1 MSRVY
6 AAAMAGVAYVA
17 LSAGSAFAQ
26 VATAPGATS
35 EEEEIVV
42 TAARQGEQSLQDV
55 PLSIQAFSG
64 RQLEQRGIQDTADL
78 FEAVPGAAPGE
89 QVGSVIRT
97 FTLRGVG
104 AAGGVGDSPIGY
116 YIDNVPFSIPNFP
129 LAPPLRMIDIERVEV
144 LRGPQGTLYGQ
155 GSAGGTIIY
164 HTRDP
169 DLERLTARAETSVS
183 STEDASDLNYS
194 VSGSVSIP
202 LIADRMALRI
212 SGGYDQRAGYVD
224 VYDGVPG
231 ASNLVAED
239 ANEIT
244 NQDIRAVLLWR
255 ATDDLTLRA
264 QVSHYQPEQ
273 DYTQSLNSLEPPQ
286 LGFTGATAG
295 YETGDFNLY
304 SVVADYD
311 AGFATL
317 TSSTSYLDAEFGYLQ
332 GQFLG
337 VLGQGTLFNGYDAT
351 SFAQELQLR
360 SNSEGPLHWLLGAYY
375 QDARGTFAFDAAT
388 AIIAA
393 DGFTRTDTQ
402 NYSLFGEVSYE
413 LFGGKVVPLVGLRYY
428 VDDREM
434 LSEQT
439 FNGVPSTGGAT
450 ANPEELTWRVNVAFH
465 PTDNLMAYVTA
476 GTGFRSGI
484 TQTQLQVFALSLDGI
499 ASQQALDP
507 DSLTNYEAGVRA
519 TLSPRLQVGASLY
532 HMTFEDLQFAITGSA
547 GISAFT
553 NIGDAETTGLDLDIQ
568 WRTPIDGLTL
578 SAIANFNDSKFGTVD
593 PAVTAVLPVI
603 ASGERLVNT
612 AEWNYRIDASYERPI
627 TDSLSFISNASATH
641 VSERIM
647 FDNYATPAYGLYDA
661 SIGIRS
667 DNWELSL
674 FGDNLS
680 DERGPSFVR
689 NSLLFAGPAPR
700 TIGLRLRAD
709 IN

>member
-78 FEAVPGAAPGE
+78 FEAIPGASPGE

-116 YIDNVPFSIPNFP
+116 YVDNVPFAIPNFP
-129 LAPPLRMIDIERVEV
+129 LAPPVRMIDIERVEI

-169 DLERLTARAETSVS
+169 DLEQFTARGESSIS
-183 STEDASDLNYS
+183 STEDAGDLNYS
-194 VSGSVSIP
+194 VSGAVSIP
-202 LIADRMALRI
+202 IIQDRMALRI
-212 SGGYDQRAGYVD
+212 SGGYDERAGYVD
-224 VYDGVPG
+224 VYDGLPG
-231 ASNLVAED
+231 ASTLVAED
-239 ANEIT
+239 ANQIT

-264 QVSHYQPEQ
+264 QISHYQPEQ

-286 LGFTGATAG
+286 LGFTGPTVG
-295 YETGDFNLY
+295 YENGDFDLY

-332 GQFLG
+332 GQFFG
-337 VLGQGTLFNGYDAT
+337 FLGQGTLFNGYDAF

-375 QDARGTFAFDAAT
+375 QQARGTFAFDVVT
-388 AIIAA
+388 PLLVA
-393 DGFTRTDTQ
+393 DGFVRTETE
-402 NYSLFGEVSYE
+402 NYSLFGEVSYD
-413 LFGGKVVPLVGLRYY
+413 LFGGKIVPLIGLRYY

-434 LSEQT
+434 ASEQT
-439 FNGVPSTGGAT
+439 FGGVFSSGGAI
-450 ANPEELTWRVNVAFH
+450 AEPEEVTWRVNVAFH
-465 PTDNLMAYVTA
+465 PTDNLTAYVTA

-484 TQTQLQVFALSLDGI
+484 TQTALQVFVLGLDGI
-499 ASQQALDP
+499 TTQQALDP
-507 DSLTNYEAGVRA
+507 DSLTNYEAGVKA
-519 TLSPRLQVGASLY
+519 FLTPDLQVGASLY
-532 HMTFEDLQFAITGSA
+532 RMDFEDLQFGLVGSA
-547 GISAFT
+547 GVAAFA
-553 NIGDAETTGLDLDIQ
+553 NVGEAETTGLDLEVQ
-568 WRTPIDGLTL
+568 WRTPIDGL
-578 SAIANFNDSKFGTVD
+578 SVAAVANFNESKFGDVD
-593 PAVTAVLPVI
+593 PAVTAVLPSI

-612 AEWNYRIDASYERPI
+612 SEWNYRLDASFERPI
-627 TDSLSFISNASATH
+627 SNSLSLIANTSATQ
-641 VSERIM
+641 VSDRVM
-647 FDNYATPAYGLYDA
+647 SDGYVVPDYGLYDA
-661 SIGIRS
+661 SIGIRA
-667 DNWELSL
+667 DNWEVSL

-689 NSLLFAGPAPR
+689 NSLLFAGPTPR